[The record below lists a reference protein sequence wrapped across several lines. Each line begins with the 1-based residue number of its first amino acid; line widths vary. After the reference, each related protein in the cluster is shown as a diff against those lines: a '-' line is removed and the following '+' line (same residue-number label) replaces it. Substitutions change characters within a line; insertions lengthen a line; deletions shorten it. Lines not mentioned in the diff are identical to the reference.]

1 MTSTGAKQAPH
12 VPVLVSEVIGALAIH
27 GGDTV
32 VDGTFGA
39 GGYTQAMLAAG
50 AGRVIGFDRDP
61 EAIEA
66 GRSLVPD
73 PRLTLVEERFSQMDR
88 ALADRGIAH
97 VDAIALDIGVS
108 SMQLD
113 RAERGFSFQADGPLD
128 MRMSKSGLTAAEF
141 LNSADEAE
149 IARVLR
155 DYGEEPR
162 ARAIAR
168 AIVAARPVER
178 TAELAA
184 IVRRAAGFRPGQKS
198 DPATRTFQAIRIHLN
213 AELDELEEG
222 LDAAERAQRPGGRL
236 AVVTFHS
243 LEDRIV
249 KRFFRERSGGSP
261 AGSRHRPALVDPAEP
276 TFERVAKPV
285 SPTERELAANPRA
298 RSARLRSAVR
308 TSAPP
313 ARKDCNERSK
323 LRLAVHGRQL
333 RRRGARLLPR
343 LAPRGVRA
351 LGARERRDQDRA
363 RPARSAHAANRNRD
377 SRPPVAARALECRRL
392 CAVGARRQPVP
403 RGQLRARTARPAGPS
418 GRLQG
423 ARGARLGA
431 RARAGESAARRGSTG
446 RIRRSVGGVA
456 ERLAPRSQ
464 PQDRDARGPGKNGRR
479 IAPNG
484 RDEVRRQ
491 AGYGGEAGALQ
502 GCG

>member
-1 MTSTGAKQAPH
+1 MTSTGANRTPH
-12 VPVLVSEVIGALAIH
+12 VPVLVNEVIGALAIRD
-27 GGDTV
+27 GDTV

-39 GGYTQAMLAAG
+39 GGYTRAMLAAG
-50 AGRVIGFDRDP
+50 AGRVVAFDRDP

-66 GRSLVPD
+66 GRTLIPD
-73 PRLTLVEERFSQMDR
+73 PPLTLIEERFSQMDR
-88 ALADRGIAH
+88 ALAARGIVQ
-97 VDAIALDIGVS
+97 VDAIVLDIGVS
-108 SMQLD
+108 SMQID

-141 LNSADEAE
+141 LNTADEAE

-184 IVRRAAGFRPGQKS
+184 IVRRAAGFRQGQKS
-198 DPATRTFQAIRIHLN
+198 DPATRTFQAVRIHLN

-222 LDAAERAQRPGGRL
+222 LEAAERALAPGGRL

-261 AGSRHRPALVDPAEP
+261 AGSRHRPALKDPNEP

-308 TSAPP
+308 TSVQP
-313 ARKDCNERSK
+313 RK
-323 LRLAVHGRQL
+323 
-333 RRRGARLLPR
+333 
-343 LAPRGVRA
+343 
-351 LGARERRDQDRA
+351 
-363 RPARSAHAANRNRD
+363 
-377 SRPPVAARALECRRL
+377 
-392 CAVGARRQPVP
+392 
-403 RGQLRARTARPAGPS
+403 
-418 GRLQG
+418 GRLQ
-423 ARGARLGA
+423 
-431 RARAGESAARRGSTG
+431 
-446 RIRRSVGGVA
+446 
-456 ERLAPRSQ
+456 
-464 PQDRDARGPGKNGRR
+464 
-479 IAPNG
+479 
-484 RDEVRRQ
+484 
-491 AGYGGEAGALQ
+491 
-502 GCG
+502 

>member
-1 MTSTGAKQAPH
+1 MTSTGSRNAPH
-12 VPVLVSEVIGALAIH
+12 VPVLVSDVIAALALH
-27 GGDTV
+27 GGETV

-39 GGYTQAMLAAG
+39 GGYTRAMLSAG

-61 EAIEA
+61 DAIEA
-66 GRSLVPD
+66 GASLVPD
-73 PRLTLVEERFSQMDR
+73 PRLTLINENFSQMDR
-88 ALADRGIAH
+88 ALIERGIAL

-128 MRMSKSGLTAAEF
+128 MRMSKSGVTAAEF
-141 LNSADEAE
+141 LNSADEAD

-213 AELDELEEG
+213 AELDELEQG
-222 LDAAERAQRPGGRL
+222 LAAAERSLRPGGRL

-249 KRFFRERSGGSP
+249 KRFFRERSGGTP
-261 AGSRHRPALVDPAEP
+261 AGSRHRPVQSDPREP

-308 TSAPP
+308 TSAP
-313 ARKDCNERSK
+313 AWKE
-323 LRLAVHGRQL
+323 
-333 RRRGARLLPR
+333 
-343 LAPRGVRA
+343 
-351 LGARERRDQDRA
+351 
-363 RPARSAHAANRNRD
+363 
-377 SRPPVAARALECRRL
+377 
-392 CAVGARRQPVP
+392 
-403 RGQLRARTARPAGPS
+403 T
-418 GRLQG
+418 LQ
-423 ARGARLGA
+423 
-431 RARAGESAARRGSTG
+431 
-446 RIRRSVGGVA
+446 
-456 ERLAPRSQ
+456 
-464 PQDRDARGPGKNGRR
+464 
-479 IAPNG
+479 
-484 RDEVRRQ
+484 
-491 AGYGGEAGALQ
+491 
-502 GCG
+502 

>member
-1 MTSTGAKQAPH
+1 MTSTGTNTAPH
-12 VPVLVSEVIGALAIH
+12 VPVLVSEVIAALAIH
-27 GGDTV
+27 GGETV

-39 GGYTQAMLAAG
+39 GGYTRAILSAG

-61 EAIEA
+61 DAIRD
-66 GRSLVPD
+66 GGSLVPD
-73 PRLTLVEERFSQMDR
+73 AARDGRLTLVNENFSRMDR
-88 ALADRGIAH
+88 VLAERGIGL

-141 LNSADEAE
+141 LNSADEAD

-213 AELDELEEG
+213 AELDELEQG
-222 LDAAERAQRPGGRL
+222 LEAAERALKPGGHL

-249 KRFFRERSGGSP
+249 KRFLRERSGATP
-261 AGSRHRPALVDPAEP
+261 AGSRHRPMVVDRAEP
-276 TFERVAKPV
+276 TFERVAKAIGP
-285 SPTERELAANPRA
+285 SERELAANPRA

-313 ARKDCNERSK
+313 RKD
-323 LRLAVHGRQL
+323 
-333 RRRGARLLPR
+333 
-343 LAPRGVRA
+343 
-351 LGARERRDQDRA
+351 
-363 RPARSAHAANRNRD
+363 
-377 SRPPVAARALECRRL
+377 
-392 CAVGARRQPVP
+392 
-403 RGQLRARTARPAGPS
+403 
-418 GRLQG
+418 RLQ
-423 ARGARLGA
+423 
-431 RARAGESAARRGSTG
+431 
-446 RIRRSVGGVA
+446 
-456 ERLAPRSQ
+456 
-464 PQDRDARGPGKNGRR
+464 
-479 IAPNG
+479 
-484 RDEVRRQ
+484 
-491 AGYGGEAGALQ
+491 
-502 GCG
+502 

>member
-1 MTSTGAKQAPH
+1 MTSTGANTAPH
-12 VPVLVSEVIGALAIH
+12 VPVLVSDVIAALAMH
-27 GGDTV
+27 GGETV

-39 GGYTQAMLAAG
+39 GGYTRAMLSAG

-61 EAIEA
+61 DAIAA
-66 GRSLVPD
+66 GGSLVPD
-73 PRLTLVEERFSQMDR
+73 AIDSGRLTLIEERFSQMDQV
-88 ALADRGIAH
+88 LAERGIGL

-113 RAERGFSFQADGPLD
+113 RADRGFSFQGDGPLD

-141 LNSADEAE
+141 LNSADEAD

-178 TAELAA
+178 TGELAA

-213 AELDELEEG
+213 AELEELEQG
-222 LDAAERAQRPGGRL
+222 LEAAERALKPGGRL

-249 KRFFRERSGGSP
+249 KRFFRERSGATP
-261 AGSRHRPALVDPAEP
+261 AGSRHRPAVVDATQP

-285 SPTERELAANPRA
+285 APSERELVANPRA

-313 ARKDCNERSK
+313 RKE
-323 LRLAVHGRQL
+323 
-333 RRRGARLLPR
+333 
-343 LAPRGVRA
+343 
-351 LGARERRDQDRA
+351 
-363 RPARSAHAANRNRD
+363 
-377 SRPPVAARALECRRL
+377 
-392 CAVGARRQPVP
+392 
-403 RGQLRARTARPAGPS
+403 
-418 GRLQG
+418 RLQ
-423 ARGARLGA
+423 
-431 RARAGESAARRGSTG
+431 
-446 RIRRSVGGVA
+446 
-456 ERLAPRSQ
+456 
-464 PQDRDARGPGKNGRR
+464 
-479 IAPNG
+479 
-484 RDEVRRQ
+484 
-491 AGYGGEAGALQ
+491 
-502 GCG
+502 